1 MADKTVFMFPG
12 QGSQVVGMRGALS
25 AAGPEIGHLFAA
37 ADEVLGF
44 PLSGLIDNG
53 PLEELTRTSNA
64 QPALLV
70 TGIAFARSL
79 EARGRRA
86 DIAMGHSLGEY
97 TALVHAGVLD
107 FRDALRVVR
116 RRGLLME
123 TASEKT
129 GGTMAAV
136 IGAERSKL
144 KEAIGRCSGSGF
156 VEITNFNSPS
166 QVVLS
171 GEHAALD
178 EAIRIIEDEKI
189 GKAMRL
195 NVSAPFHSSLM
206 KPVAEE
212 FERFLAGIEFSKPA
226 VGFIDNV
233 SGNFER
239 EPENIR
245 KKLVLQL
252 SSPVQWES
260 SVIAAFESGAR
271 EFIECG
277 PGSVLSG
284 LVKRIVRGV
293 TILSGEKIVAEQ
305 R

>member
-12 QGSQVVGMRGALS
+12 QGSQAVGMREALKK
-25 AAGPEIGHLFAA
+25 AGPEIERLFAV
-37 ADEVLGF
+37 ADEILGVS
-44 PLSGLIDNG
+44 LSVLIDSG
-53 PLEELTRTSNA
+53 PIEELTRTSNA

-70 TGIAFARSL
+70 TGIAYARAL
-79 EARGRRA
+79 EAKGRKA

-97 TALVHAGVLD
+97 TALVHAGVLG
-107 FRDALRVVR
+107 FEDALMMVR

-123 TASEKT
+123 KASEKT
-129 GGTMAAV
+129 RGTMAAV
-136 IGAERSKL
+136 IGAERARL
-144 KEAIGRCSGSGF
+144 EEVIGRCSSAGV

-178 EAIRIIEDEKI
+178 EAIRLIEEEKI

-206 KPVAEE
+206 KPAADE
-212 FERFLAGIEFSKPA
+212 FAQFLAGIAFGRPA
-226 VGFIDNV
+226 LGFIDNV
-233 SGNFER
+233 SGDFES

-252 SSPVQWES
+252 SSPVQWEKS
-260 SVIAAFESGAR
+260 TTAAYEAGAR
-271 EFIECG
+271 QFIECG

-293 TILSGEKIVAEQ
+293 TIAQGEKIVAEQ
-305 R
+305 

>member
-1 MADKTVFMFPG
+1 MADRTVFMFPG

-25 AAGPEIGHLFAA
+25 AAGPEIERLFDA
-37 ADEVLGF
+37 ADDALGF
-44 PLSGLIDNG
+44 PLSGLIDSG

-70 TGIAFARSL
+70 TGIAFARAL
-79 EARGRRA
+79 EAKGRKA

-107 FRDALRVVR
+107 LRDALLVVR

-123 TASEKT
+123 SASEKAR
-129 GGTMAAV
+129 GTMAAV

-144 KEAIGRCSGSGF
+144 EEAIGRCSGSGI

-178 EAIRIIEDEKI
+178 EAIRIIEEEKI

-206 KPVAEE
+206 KPAAEE
-212 FERFLAGIEFSKPA
+212 FERFLAGIAFSKPA

-233 SGNFER
+233 SGGFEQ

-252 SSPVQWES
+252 SSPVQWER
-260 SVIAAFESGAR
+260 SVVAAHGSGAR

-293 TILSGEKIVAEQ
+293 TILSGEKLVTEQ
-305 R
+305 